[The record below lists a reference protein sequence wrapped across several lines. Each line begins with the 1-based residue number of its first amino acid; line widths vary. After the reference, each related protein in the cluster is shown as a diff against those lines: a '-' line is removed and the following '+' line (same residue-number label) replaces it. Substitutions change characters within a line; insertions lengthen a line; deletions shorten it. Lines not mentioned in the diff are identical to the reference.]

1 MRSSAGLHR
10 HRARQLGGEELEQLR
25 PHQPLAE
32 RYMAGRIRPRPMCL
46 ENRLRDIQSDRASL
60 PHGRLPNQ
68 LAEETNA
75 SEKKATSG
83 SPFAMRSSRAKET
96 MAGLPQA

>member
-1 MRSSAGLHR
+1 
-10 HRARQLGGEELEQLR
+10 
-25 PHQPLAE
+25 
-32 RYMAGRIRPRPMCL
+32 MAGHIRPAPCAWKTGFAISTPVVL
-46 ENRLRDIQSDRASL
+46 AV